1 MIHGWEKD
9 EGWTCIYI
17 GKERDLGR
25 SGGVRMAVMSARSA
39 LPDPS
44 GSPAHLRIGFLRWNR
59 GKGRAKE
66 HKLKERM
73 ATTRSK
79 LTSLSGTL
87 SRSTMSYKSFFKS
100 FFPNLWTILPT
111 FMTLQSRSQTRS
123 IKRRRRRR

>member
-25 SGGVRMAVMSARSA
+25 SGGVRMAVMRARSA

-66 HKLKERM
+66 HKLKERIDLDGNHKKQVDFLI
-73 ATTRSK
+73 RN
-79 LTSLSGTL
+79 SLQIDHVL
-87 SRSTMSYKSFFKS
+87 
-100 FFPNLWTILPT
+100 
-111 FMTLQSRSQTRS
+111 
-123 IKRRRRRR
+123 